1 MKLILIIDDSSVQR
15 MHMKSLIYACPDHR
29 CSVLEAGNGREAL
42 AVVEASTPD
51 LVFCDVHMP
60 VMNGLEFLVRFRH
73 SPLRAAIPVVMV
85 TTLSDRHTMRAAMSA
100 GAAAYLIKP
109 YKDETLMRTLD
120 RQLHRLDSG
129 AQVSSVGRW
138 TLTEAWLRSRLLAG
152 LVKGGAQPRLAIDPA
167 LLAFDEEDLLLCLA
181 ELVDNVNTHGQ
192 PGRPWSIQGRF
203 DAGRYVMSV
212 CSDGPPIA
220 PEWVGCL
227 SDRKRTP
234 EHLGRGIGLAVVR
247 VCAERNG
254 AVVNWANTTGSPNII
269 QLSMAGATAA

>member
-29 CSVLEAGNGREAL
+29 CSVQEAGNGREAL
-42 AVVEASTPD
+42 AVVEASAPD

-60 VMNGLEFLVRFRH
+60 VMNGLEFLARFRQSALH
-73 SPLRAAIPVVMV
+73 ASIPVVMV

-109 YKDETLMRTLD
+109 YKDDTLMRTLD
-120 RQLHRLDSG
+120 RQLRRLE
-129 AQVSSVGRW
+129 SVDQLSAVAEW

-152 LVKGGAQPRLAIDPA
+152 LVKGVAQPRLAIDPA

-181 ELVDNVNTHGQ
+181 ELVDNVNIHGQ

-203 DAGRYVMSV
+203 DGGRYVMSV
-212 CSDGPPIA
+212 CNEGPPIA
-220 PEWVGCL
+220 PEWIGCL
-227 SDRKRTP
+227 SGQKGMP
-234 EHLGRGIGLAVVR
+234 EHRGPGIGLAVVR

-254 AVVNWANTTGSPNII
+254 AAVSWANTTGAPNIF
-269 QLSMAGATAA
+269 QLSMAGVAAG